1 MRSKPLLQVAFDCQ
15 DLDEALELADAVLDY
30 ADILEIG
37 TALLKKEGVRSLAMF
52 KERFSEKLLFA
63 DTKTIDIGKMEA
75 RMVFEAG
82 ADMMSV
88 CGVASD
94 QTIEAAIHE
103 ARNSHKQVMIDMI
116 NLSDAYR
123 QVKRL
128 AAFQPDYLA
137 VHTGV
142 DERIKKDDL
151 FEQVEMISR
160 ISPVPFAISGGVQLD
175 DVSYLMLFH
184 PSILVVGAAITAAP
198 LPEEAARRFW
208 NRIHTLSF
216 LSSHDDEDDDDD
228 FFAT

>member
-1 MRSKPLLQVAFDCQ
+1 MRSKPLLQVALDCQ
-15 DLDEALELADAVLDY
+15 DLDEALEIADAVLDY

-37 TALLKKEGVRSLAMF
+37 TALLKKEGIRSLAIF
-52 KERFSEKLLFA
+52 KEHFSEKLLFA
-63 DTKTIDIGKMEA
+63 DTKTIDLGKMEA

-94 QTIEAAIHE
+94 QTIESAIQE
-103 ARNSHKQVMIDMI
+103 ARNTHKQVMVDMI
-116 NLSDAYR
+116 SLGDAYR

-128 AAFQPDYLA
+128 GGFQPDYLA

-151 FEQVEMISR
+151 FEQVEIISR
-160 ISPVPFAISGGVQLD
+160 ISPIPYAVSGGIQLD
-175 DVSYLMLFH
+175 DVSYLTLFH
-184 PSILVVGAAITAAP
+184 PAILVVGAAITTSP
-198 LPEEAARRFW
+198 LPEETARRFW

-216 LSSHDDEDDDDD
+216 LSSDDEDDDEE
-228 FFAT
+228 FYAT